1 MKTPFKNCRNRQPIS
16 VAGNTTIKAMSRQG
30 FRLTSTAICG
40 FVFLTVVEA
49 QSRPRTITG
58 DVRLHS
64 RFHSSILSNDRDV
77 VVFLP
82 PGYEKEPRRRYP
94 VLYLHDGQNLFDL
107 ETSFLP
113 DQEWRVDETATSLI
127 EGGLIEPV
135 IIVGIYNAGAE
146 RGNEY
151 LPTRARGMGGKA
163 DAYGRMLVNELMP
176 FIDRTY
182 RTKRGPANTGL
193 GGSSLGGF
201 VTMFLGLRYPN
212 VFGKLAV
219 MSPSVWWND
228 RELLKY
234 VDELPRKSRQRI
246 WIDIGTQEGDEPE
259 KTVADALTL
268 RDHLIEKG
276 WTLGKDLAFYRDIG
290 AQHNERA
297 WAGRMGMALMYLF
310 GR

>member
-1 MKTPFKNCRNRQPIS
+1 
-16 VAGNTTIKAMSRQG
+16 MSQAG
-30 FRLTSTAICG
+30 FRSASMALYGLVLVSAC
-40 FVFLTVVEA
+40 VA
-49 QSRPRTITG
+49 QTRPRTITG
-58 DVRLHS
+58 DVRLHTH
-64 RFHSSILSNDRDV
+64 FHSRVLNNDRDL

-82 PGYEKEPRRRYP
+82 PGYEKDAKRRYP
-94 VLYLHDGQNLFDL
+94 VFYMHDGQNLFNL

-113 DQEWRVDETATSLI
+113 DQEWQVDETSTELI
-127 EGGLIEPV
+127 NSRLIEPV

-163 DAYGRMLVNELMP
+163 DAYGEMLTKELMP

-182 RTKRGPANTGL
+182 RTKRGPSNTGL

-201 VTMFLGLRYPN
+201 VTMYLGTRYPN

-234 VDELPRKSRQRI
+234 VDALPAKPKQRI
-246 WIDIGTQEGDEPE
+246 WLDVGTREGDEPE
-259 KTVADALTL
+259 RTVNDAVAL
-268 RDHLIEKG
+268 RDHLVAKG
-276 WTLGKDLAFYRDIG
+276 WALGKELAFYKDFG

-297 WAGRMGMALMYLF
+297 WAGRMGMVLMYLF